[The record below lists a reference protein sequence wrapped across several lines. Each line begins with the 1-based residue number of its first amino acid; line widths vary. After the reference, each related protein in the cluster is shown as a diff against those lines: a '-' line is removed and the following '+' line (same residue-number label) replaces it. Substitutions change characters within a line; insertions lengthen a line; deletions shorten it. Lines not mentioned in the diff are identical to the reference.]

1 MQVSSKF
8 GATSPKCVSTP
19 TRLRTTTAEG
29 STYDPTAYHHHVAHL
44 GFVISILNPAIPL
57 SRLQLTQALIIVFRN
72 ARLAQIFP
80 NRCCRIGY
88 VSRQDAKGVKFRFFF
103 FRSHFSWRLRAFP
116 RKFFLRVLRVLRC
129 ELFFT
134 NRLRRSRA
142 RAFCPIFQRVAAHP
156 GA

>member
-8 GATSPKCVSTP
+8 GATSPKCVSAP

-29 STYDPTAYHHHVAHL
+29 SACDPTACHHHVAHL

-57 SRLQLTQALIIVFRN
+57 SRLKLTQALIIVFRN

-88 VSRQDAKGVKFRFFF
+88 VSRQDAKGVKFRFFSSEAIFLGVFAPFRENF
-103 FRSHFSWRLRAFP
+103 FFVSFVCSVVSYFSQTG
-116 RKFFLRVLRVLRC
+116 C
-129 ELFFT
+129 G
-134 NRLRRSRA
+134 
-142 RAFCPIFQRVAAHP
+142 VAALGP
-156 GA
+156 FVPSFSG